1 MERLGKNNIVGN
13 EKLCT
18 RLYSDIKSGSL
29 AHAYIIEG
37 KKGSGRHTLAKNI
50 LASLAC
56 TGGQADLPCGECKN
70 CRDILEDRCPDVMTI
85 GRDGKA
91 SLGIDAVRSI
101 KSTIMA
107 VANNLEFKAYIFED
121 ADTITLQ
128 AQNALLLTLEQP
140 PTRVYFFLICEN
152 ARSLLETIRSRA
164 PVLRTEPLDPEDVD
178 SYITSDRVDKTVS
191 ADARALKSSSPEEYK
206 TVLFTAG
213 GSIGRAIDLLSAK
226 NRKPITD
233 ARSLAI
239 RFLSSA
245 KGSSASEHPLMLMS
259 AFSQKRDELIFQLNH
274 VSTALRDLILLKKS
288 DSVQLCFFTDKDEAL
303 DLSSAFAERRLMTL
317 LDRVNSAASILEAN
331 ANVRLTMI
339 ELMSGI

>member
-121 ADTITLQ
+121 ADTMTLQ

-164 PVLRTEPLDPEDVD
+164 PVLRTEPLDPKDVD

-245 KGSSASEHPLMLMS
+245 KGTSASEHPLMLMS

-317 LDRVNSAASILEAN
+317 LDRVNSAASILETN

>member
-1 MERLGKNNIVGN
+1 METLGNNNIVGN
-13 EKLCT
+13 EKLRA

-29 AHAYIIEG
+29 AHAFIIEG

-50 LASLAC
+50 LAALAC
-56 TGGQADLPCGECKN
+56 TEVGDSTPCGKCKN
-70 CRDILEDRCPDVMTI
+70 CREILEDKCPDVMLI

-107 VANNLEFKAYIFED
+107 VANNLDFKAYVFED
-121 ADTITLQ
+121 ADTMTMQ

-140 PTRVYFFLICEN
+140 PTRVYFFIICEN

-164 PVLRTEPLDPEDVD
+164 PILRTEPLDSQQVD
-178 SYITSDRVDKTVS
+178 AYITSEKVDKTIS
-191 ADARALKSSSPEEYK
+191 SDALSLKNSSPEEYE
-206 TVLFTAG
+206 TLLFTAD
-213 GSIGRAIDLLSAK
+213 GSIGRAIELLSLK
-226 NRKPITD
+226 SRKPITD
-233 ARSLAI
+233 ARSLAV

-245 KGSSASEHPLMLMS
+245 KSSSTSDHPLMLMP
-259 AFSQKRDELIFQLNH
+259 AFSQKRDELVFQLSYI
-274 VSTALRDLILLKKS
+274 STALRDLILLKKC
-288 DSVQLCFFTDKDEAL
+288 DNVQLCFFTNREDARE
-303 DLSSAFAERRLMTL
+303 LSSTFAERRLISL
-317 LDRVNSAASILEAN
+317 LDKISAAITSLGNN

>member
-1 MERLGKNNIVGN
+1 MNTLGKNNIVGN
-13 EKLCT
+13 EKLCA

-56 TGGQADLPCGECKN
+56 TGGHADLPCGECKN
-70 CRDILEDRCPDVMTI
+70 CRDILEDKCPDVMTI

-91 SLGIDAVRSI
+91 SLGIDAVRAI

-121 ADTITLQ
+121 TDTMTPQ

-164 PVLRTEPLDPEDVD
+164 PVLRTEPLEPKDVD
-178 SYITSDRVDKTVS
+178 AYITSDRVDKNIS
-191 ADARALKSSSPEEYK
+191 ADAKTLRASSPEEYK
-206 TVLFTAG
+206 TVLFTAD
-213 GSIGRAIDLLSAK
+213 GSIGRAIELLSAK
-226 NRKPITD
+226 SRKPITD
-233 ARSLAI
+233 ARSLAM
-239 RFLSSA
+239 RFISSL
-245 KGSSASEHPLMLMS
+245 KGSSAAEHPLMLMS
-259 AFSQKRDELIFQLNH
+259 AFSQKRDELVFQLGY

-288 DSVQLCFFTDKDEAL
+288 DGVQLCFFTDRDEAL
-303 DLSSAFAERRLMTL
+303 DLSSAFAERRLITL
-317 LDRVNSAASILEAN
+317 LDRVNSAVSSLDAN

-339 ELMSGI
+339 ELMSGM